1 MKILSLCILFI
12 LSAVN
17 LLYGQIDIKK
27 ELDKFVNDPSLNH
40 ASVSINVID
49 LETKKSITS
58 NNPKLIL
65 ATASTVKLFSSATAL
80 EILGENFRAKT
91 RLYYDGE
98 IDSIG
103 VLHGNI
109 WIRGGGD
116 PSFGSKYFP
125 KEKPLFEEW
134 VKAISDLGI
143 NKINGAVIG
152 DASEFDYNGAPDGW
166 SWSDLGNYYGAGAS
180 GLTIYDNLIELH
192 FKTSEKTGRPS
203 RITKTVPEV
212 EGLEFKNY
220 VVSSQKNGD
229 NSYIYGAPYSLDRFV
244 TGTLPISSTDFIVK
258 GSLPDPESQFSYELL
273 SAINNQSI
281 EVTKGHK
288 SARTIN
294 KDDYR
299 NEYSKMY
306 LIHTHKGEKLI
317 DILKI
322 TNHKSINLYAE
333 QMLYLISHQQLDYG
347 SIEGGLKIIHQTWSP
362 DRGFYGLKVKD
373 GSGLSRTNAISA
385 ENYTTLLYWMNK
397 SKNAQ
402 SFISTLP
409 IAGKSGTLKSLCKGQ
424 SGQGRVFAKSG
435 TMSGIKSYSGYVHS
449 STGKK
454 YAFAIIVNNHTGST
468 RELKR
473 KMELFLNKLA
483 LL

>member
-1 MKILSLCILFI
+1 MKILSLCVLFI
-12 LSAVN
+12 FCVVN
-17 LLYGQIDIKK
+17 LIFGQINIQK
-27 ELDKFVNDPSLNH
+27 ELDKFVNDPSLAY
-40 ASVSINVID
+40 ASASINFID
-49 LETKKSITS
+49 LETNISITS
-58 NNPKLIL
+58 NNPKLRL
-65 ATASTVKLFSSATAL
+65 ATASTAKLFSSSTAL
-80 EILGENFRAKT
+80 EILGSDFRAKT
-91 RLYYDGE
+91 RMYYDGE
-98 IDSIG
+98 IDSNG

-125 KEKPLFEEW
+125 KEKPLFEKW

-143 NKINGAVIG
+143 KKIDGAVIG

-180 GLTIYDNLIELH
+180 GLTIHDNLIELH
-192 FKTSEKTGRPS
+192 FKTSSKVGRPS
-203 RITKTVPEV
+203 TITKVVPSV
-212 EGLEFKNY
+212 DGLEFKNY
-220 VVSSQKNGD
+220 VVSSQKRGD
-229 NSYIYGAPYSLDRFV
+229 NSYIYGAPYSMDRFV
-244 TGTLPISSTDFIVK
+244 TGTLPISNADFVVK
-258 GSLPDPESQFSYELL
+258 GSLPDPESQFSHELL
-273 SAINNQSI
+273 AAINNQSI

-288 SARTIN
+288 SVRTISKSQYKN
-294 KDDYR
+294 D
-299 NEYSKMY
+299 YSKMF

-333 QMLYLISHQQLDYG
+333 QMLYLISHRELNYG
-347 SIEGGLKIIHQTWSP
+347 SIEGGLKLIHQKWSEEK
-362 DRGFYGLKVKD
+362 GFHGLKIKD

-397 SKNAQ
+397 SKNAE
-402 SFISTLP
+402 SFFNTLP
-409 IAGKSGTLKSLCKGQ
+409 IAGESGTLKSLCKGQ

-473 KMELFLNKLA
+473 KMGLLLNKLA